1 VGTAVT
7 TSRDGPVARVTINRP
22 EVHNAF
28 NEDVIAGLQ
37 AAVDGLRVDASIR
50 VLVLAGEG
58 ASFSVGADLQWMRRA
73 ATWSEEKNRTDA
85 TALAKMLRTIAEF
98 PKPVIARVHGAAL
111 GGGAGLTA
119 AADVAIA
126 AESAVFGF
134 TEVRLGLVPAT
145 IAPHVVEKIGPG
157 RARPL
162 FVTGERFSAA
172 RAAEIG
178 LVHRVVPDD
187 QIDAAVN
194 EAIEALLQS
203 GPHAQAAAKALVRA
217 VHGADGPTA
226 DAYTAAL
233 IARIRTSPEG
243 REGVN
248 AFLEKRKP
256 AWTE

>member
-1 VGTAVT
+1 VY
-7 TSRDGPVARVTINRP
+7 
-22 EVHNAF
+22 NAF

-37 AAVDGLRVDASIR
+37 GAFDGLRDDPTIR
-50 VLVLAGEG
+50 VVVLAGEG
-58 ASFSVGADLQWMRRA
+58 PSFSVGADLQWMRRA
-73 ATWSEEKNRTDA
+73 AAWSEEENRKDA
-85 TALAKMLRTIAEF
+85 TRLAQMLRTIAEF
-98 PKPVIARVHGAAL
+98 PKPVIARVHGNAF
-111 GGGAGLTA
+111 GGGSGLCA

-126 AESAVFGF
+126 AESALFGF

-178 LVHRVVPDD
+178 LVHRVVPDG
-187 QIDAAVN
+187 QIDAAVGDT
-194 EAIEALLQS
+194 IEALLQS

-217 VHGADGPTA
+217 VHAADGASA
-226 DAYTAAL
+226 DAYTADL
-233 IARIRTSPEG
+233 IARIRTSEEG

-256 AWTE
+256 NWHPEAAG